1 MPGSKA
7 GTPAD
12 NVPVPGRVQTSYAAC
27 LFRLPLLGDME
38 FEMKTGSKKKK
49 LDERTPGILH
59 FFKTLGP
66 GLITG
71 AADDD
76 PSGISTYSVAGATT
90 GFSMLWLTLVSTPMM
105 AVIQGMCA
113 RISMV
118 TGEGLAAIMRKR
130 LPRWLAYG
138 LASLVIVANTFNV
151 GADLGGM
158 ADAIRLVLPLPVD
171 AWVFFFGVGLIA
183 VQAWLSYAVLARIF
197 KWLTLSLFAY
207 VVTAFVVHPPW
218 PHVLAQFAVPQIHFD
233 GAWLS
238 TMVGVLGTTITPYL
252 FFWQAS
258 LMVEEEKVV
267 GNTTVASRRGT
278 NGPAIKD
285 MHADV
290 NAGMIFSNLVAF
302 FIIVTTAAT
311 LGAHGRHNIATAQQA
326 AEALRPLAGKFAEL
340 LFALGMVGTG
350 ILAVPVMAGSSAYV
364 AAQTF
369 GFREGLS
376 EPLHRAPRFYGVITA
391 GIVIG
396 IAMNL
401 LRVDAIKAL
410 FWSAVLNG
418 VAAVPIIAVIVWLAS
433 NRAIMG
439 EWTSS
444 KIARAWGWGTFA
456 LMAAATIGMFYFMA
470 KGS

>member
-1 MPGSKA
+1 MKA
-7 GTPAD
+7 AAETTPQMSPLE
-12 NVPVPGRVQTSYAAC
+12 NVRRF
-27 LFRLPLLGDME
+27 FR
-38 FEMKTGSKKKK
+38 
-49 LDERTPGILH
+49 I
-59 FFKTLGP
+59 LGP

-90 GFSMLWLTLVSTPMM
+90 GYSMLWLTLISTPMM

-118 TGEGLAAIMRKR
+118 TGEGLAVLMRKR
-130 LPRWLAYG
+130 LPVALAYS
-138 LASLVIVANTFNV
+138 LAALVITANTFNI

-158 ADAIRLVLPLPVD
+158 ADAAHLILPLPVD

-183 VQAWLSYAVLARIF
+183 AQVWLSYALIARIF
-197 KWLTLSLFAY
+197 KWLTLTLFAY
-207 VVTAFVVHPPW
+207 VITAFVVHPPW
-218 PHVLAQFAVPQIHFD
+218 LEVLRHFVVPQFHFD
-233 GAWLS
+233 AGWLS

-258 LMVEEEKVV
+258 LVVEEEKQA
-267 GNTTVASRRGT
+267 GNKTLASRRGT
-278 NGPAIKD
+278 EEEPVKD

-290 NAGMIFSNLVAF
+290 SAGMIFSNVVAF

-311 LGAHGRHNIATAQQA
+311 LGAHGKHDIATAQQA
-326 AEALRPLAGKFAEL
+326 AEALRPLAGRFAEL
-340 LFALGMVGTG
+340 LFTLGMVGTG

-369 GFREGLS
+369 RFREGLN
-376 EPLHRAPRFYGVITA
+376 EAPERAPKFYGVIAA
-391 GIVIG
+391 GIVLG

-418 VAAVPIIAVIVWLAS
+418 VAAVPLLAVIVWLAS
-433 NRAIMG
+433 DSKTMG
-439 EWTSS
+439 RWKSS
-444 KIARAWGWGTFA
+444 ILARAWGWGTVG
-456 LMAAATIGMFYFMA
+456 LMGAATVGMFYFMA

>member
-1 MPGSKA
+1 MNA
-7 GTPAD
+7 
-12 NVPVPGRVQTSYAAC
+12 QAANTR
-27 LFRLPLLGDME
+27 FVAAAQGFVR
-38 FEMKTGSKKKK
+38 
-49 LDERTPGILH
+49 
-59 FFKTLGP
+59 FFKILGP

-90 GFSMLWLTLVSTPMM
+90 GFSMLWLTLISTPMM

-118 TGEGLAAIMRKR
+118 TGEGLAALMRKR
-130 LPRWLAYG
+130 LPLPIAYS

-158 ADAIRLVLPLPVD
+158 ADAAHLVLPMPVD
-171 AWVFFFGVGLIA
+171 AWVFFFGIGLIA
-183 VQAWLSYAVLARIF
+183 AQVWLSYAVIARFF

-207 VVTAFVVHPPW
+207 IVTAFIVHPPW
-218 PHVLAQFAVPQIHFD
+218 PLVLRQFVTPQFHFD
-233 GAWLS
+233 SGWLS

-258 LMVEEEKVV
+258 LMVEEDKAS
-267 GNTTVASRRGT
+267 GNVTLASRRGT
-278 NGPAIKD
+278 DEFAVKD

-290 NAGMIFSNLVAF
+290 NAGMIFSNVVAF

-326 AEALRPLAGKFAEL
+326 AEALRPLAGRFAEL
-340 LFALGMVGTG
+340 LFTLGMVGTG

-369 GFREGLS
+369 RFREGLNES
-376 EPLHRAPRFYGVITA
+376 PERAPKFYGVIAA
-391 GIVIG
+391 GIIIG
-396 IAMNL
+396 IAMDL

-410 FWSAVLNG
+410 FWAAVLNG
-418 VAAVPIIAVIVWLAS
+418 VAAVPLLAVIVWLAS
-433 NRAIMG
+433 RSSIMG
-439 EWTSS
+439 KWKSS
-444 KIARAWGWGTFA
+444 LLARAWGWGTVA
-456 LMAAATIGMFYFMA
+456 LMGAATLGMFFFMV